1 MSQTYPMSMTPTYA
15 EQYDIRVKVENS
27 DKHSS
32 LLQNG
37 MDYHRQM
44 FYHTAPRGVV

>member
-1 MSQTYPMSMTPTYA
+1 MSQSYPLSMTPSCDRK
-15 EQYDIRVKVENS
+15 YDIRVKMENS
-27 DKHSS
+27 DKHTR